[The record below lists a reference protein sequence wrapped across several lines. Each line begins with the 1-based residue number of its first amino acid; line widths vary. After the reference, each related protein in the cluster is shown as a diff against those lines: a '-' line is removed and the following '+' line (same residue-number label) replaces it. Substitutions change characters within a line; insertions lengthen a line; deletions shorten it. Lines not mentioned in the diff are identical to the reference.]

1 MIATTVKYDI
11 TGNLLDKLDA
21 MEKKLAHFDA
31 MIDKSDKQVSKFGKG
46 AKGGGGFLDKL
57 LPKNGGMMDKL
68 TTSLS
73 AIPGLNSGILS
84 SAGSLANP
92 YIAAG
97 AAAVAL
103 GAVAMDGTRMA
114 MDWDRSMAKANVTM
128 QATPAKLKEVGDQLK
143 HMERYGTN
151 INELPESFNKIIS
164 GIGDTSKALDIMEVS
179 LKSSR
184 ANFGQLDIAAD
195 AIVNVMGS
203 AGSQFKNATE
213 VSDLL
218 TASMIQGKAEFNDMA
233 NYLPRIIPYA
243 NNLGF
248 SVRETAG
255 AFALLTAKGQSSEQV
270 AMLLQNTFTALA
282 DKKKRSNL
290 KQFVDIFDH
299 GKLKPF
305 AQVFDEIGN
314 KMKGLNP
321 EQMAKFMSVLDL
333 DAQSSS
339 AFKQLVDNTALLKTN
354 ITALENSK
362 GATDKALG
370 DGKNGYDVIDKLR
383 TKWEDMKM
391 KIGEQIAP
399 GIIKLLEGLEHA
411 WEWLEKTEQST
422 GIFSS
427 TWEVL
432 KGLLEI
438 SLAPI
443 MRIWNGLKFIF
454 GGLGDVDGASKGNYF
469 SKFIQ
474 FAVAGLSDLLFVAG
488 KTFQILGDIASLD
501 WSATKEDF
509 KSFGTHDY
517 AVNGH
522 DAPAPAPYV
531 DYVHKLPPPNVDM
544 FGNKFL
550 FQPLGPTI
558 PTSPTT
564 PVADPK
570 ADQSVLDILAAAD
583 TKDKKKKEKKEA
595 KSIHEVAGGGNQVRN
610 VVVNIGKQIETV
622 RIETTNMAGQSV
634 SQIKKILE
642 DLLVTA
648 VRDSELA
655 LGH

>member
-1 MIATTVKYDI
+1 
-11 TGNLLDKLDA
+11 

-31 MIDKSDKQVSKFGKG
+31 MIDKSDKHISKFGKG

-68 TTSLS
+68 TTSLG

-128 QATPAKLKEVGDQLK
+128 QATPEKLKEVGDQLK

-164 GIGDTSKALDIMEVS
+164 GVGDTSKALDIMEVS

-218 TASMIQGKAEFNDMA
+218 TKSMIQGKAEFNDMA
-233 NYLPRIIPYA
+233 NYLPRVIPYA

-305 AQVFDEIGN
+305 AQVFDEIGA

-321 EQMAKFMSVLDL
+321 EQMAKFMSALDL

-370 DGKNGYDVIDKLR
+370 DGKNGYNVIDKLR

-411 WEWLEKTEQST
+411 WEWLERTEQST

-432 KGLLEI
+432 KGTLEI
-438 SLAPI
+438 SLVPI
-443 MRIWNGLKFIF
+443 MKIWNGLKFIF

-517 AVNGH
+517 AINGH
-522 DAPAPAPYV
+522 EPKALTAGDIN
-531 DYVHKLPPPNVDM
+531 KLPEANKLDAYNKLVGIYGKDFVDKSAGKM
-544 FGNKFL
+544 GIN
-550 FQPLGPTI
+550 I
-558 PTSPTT
+558 PTSPIA
-564 PVADPK
+564 PKSDPK

-583 TKDKKKKEKKEA
+583 TQDKKKKEKTA

-610 VVVNIGKQIETV
+610 VTVHIGKQIETV

-642 DLLVTA
+642 DLLVTS